1 MYYVHNT
8 LCIFF
13 FFFVV
18 ILSMTRIFYLC
29 PPQCRCISYFGMLF
43 FVVVFAVDVV
53 TVLFVVVDVA
63 IVVAFVVFI
72 VDAELVIGALVVV
85 AVPVLE
91 PSTQRPL
98 AQLAPVGQ
106 ALQAAPVSSMGAPMT
121 LPAGP

>member
-1 MYYVHNT
+1 
-8 LCIFF
+8 
-13 FFFVV
+13 
-18 ILSMTRIFYLC
+18 
-29 PPQCRCISYFGMLF
+29 MLF

-63 IVVAFVVFI
+63 IVAVAIVDAFVVFI
-72 VDAELVIGALVVV
+72 VDAELVIGAFVVV